1 MQDFN
6 EIEISGPQKFVP
18 SDIVKDFELFSI
30 GRIMNL
36 TDIAN
41 YQVEQDSYCKEAMWM
56 LRGILLFINDASL
69 RGADECFLD
78 LLDMAS
84 ETVHNHLELEKRIED
99 TQRVME
105 QNDLKMSEYKDNL
118 KRIGDNYEDYIS

>member
-41 YQVEQDSYCKEAMWM
+41 YQEEQDSHCRDAMWL
-56 LRGILLFINDASL
+56 LRGVLLFINDASL
-69 RGADECFLD
+69 KGADESFLD

-84 ETVHNHLELEKRIED
+84 ETVHNHSETGQRIEEI
-99 TQRVME
+99 QRVME

-118 KRIGDNYEDYIS
+118 KRIGDKYEDYGG